1 MQDDELAQQLQ
12 TVQQQMSQQQFAT
25 ALMSLELLLKS
36 NPELQEA
43 LYMAAVCQRYQQQ
56 FVQAQDYLKQLF
68 ECNLEHGRGHQEQG
82 YLLREQGLGQQ
93 ALAAFQRA
101 TQINPALEA
110 SWRAQADLAKVLDRP
125 DLAQHPLAQLKRLKA
140 MPKAL
145 VAITDLLA
153 QGKIVKAE
161 VLCRQ
166 VLERQPRN
174 VEAMRL
180 LAGIASQIGAMQEA
194 EILLENACQFDS
206 SNSQLQIDY
215 IQLLRKR
222 QRFHEALQQAGKL
235 LETDPD
241 NPQFQSIYAIEA
253 MQAGDI
259 NTALEYFDKVLK
271 QLPDDTGTITAKG
284 HAHKTAGN
292 TAEAI
297 ACYQAA
303 ASVNP
308 EFCEAYYAL
317 ANLKTYRFGAEEINA
332 MLALEPLS
340 MRLLDKVYLS
350 FALAKACEDEKKF
363 EQSFQFYQQGNALK
377 KQQSGY
383 NANSMS
389 DELQKQSRFFTAQRC
404 ANLNG
409 SGDPSADPIFIL
421 GLPRSGSTLLEQI
434 LSSHSQVEGTLE
446 LPNILAYS
454 KELRR
459 YQVDGEK
466 LGYPEVIA
474 ELDEQ
479 VLTDLGSRYLEETKV
494 YRQQSPFFIDKMPN
508 NFRHIGLIKLILP
521 NAKIIDARRHPMAC
535 CFSGYKQL
543 FAEGQEFSYSLSD
556 MGQYYTDYVA
566 LMEHWDNV
574 LPGQVLRVHYEQVID
589 DLEGQV
595 RRILDFCG
603 LPFESACLSF
613 HETKRSVRTAS
624 SEQVR
629 QPIFKT
635 GLEQWKNYSVQ
646 LSELQGQLADIIDH
660 YPA

>member
-125 DLAQHPLAQLKRLKA
+125 DLAQQPLAQLKRLKA

-350 FALAKACEDEKKF
+350 FALAKAYEDGKKF

-409 SGDPSADPIFIL
+409 CGDPAADPIFIL

-459 YQVDGEK
+459 HQVDGEK

-494 YRQQSPFFIDKMPN
+494 YRNQSPFFIDKMPN

-556 MGQYYTDYVA
+556 MGQYYTDYVE
-566 LMEHWDNV
+566 LMDHWDNV

-646 LSELQGQLADIIDH
+646 LSELQDQLADIIDH

>member
-125 DLAQHPLAQLKRLKA
+125 DLAQQPLAQLKRLKA

-350 FALAKACEDEKKF
+350 FALAKAYEDGKKF

-409 SGDPSADPIFIL
+409 CGDPAADPIFIL

-459 YQVDGEK
+459 HQVDGEK

-494 YRQQSPFFIDKMPN
+494 YRNQSPFFIDKMPN

-556 MGQYYTDYVA
+556 MGQYYTDYVE

-624 SEQVR
+624 SE
-629 QPIFKT
+629 
-635 GLEQWKNYSVQ
+635 
-646 LSELQGQLADIIDH
+646 
-660 YPA
+660 

>member
-125 DLAQHPLAQLKRLKA
+125 DLAQQPLAQLKRLKA

-350 FALAKACEDEKKF
+350 FALAKAYEDGKKF

-409 SGDPSADPIFIL
+409 CGDPAADPIFIL

-660 YPA
+660 YPE

>member
-125 DLAQHPLAQLKRLKA
+125 DLAQQPLAQLKRLKA

-350 FALAKACEDEKKF
+350 FALAKAYEDGKKF

-409 SGDPSADPIFIL
+409 CGDPAADPIFIL

-459 YQVDGEK
+459 HQVDGEK

-494 YRQQSPFFIDKMPN
+494 YRNQSPFFIDKMPN

-556 MGQYYTDYVA
+556 MGQYYTDYVE

-646 LSELQGQLADIIDH
+646 LSELQDQLADIIDH

>member
-56 FVQAQDYLKQLF
+56 FVQAQDYLKQFF

-125 DLAQHPLAQLKRLKA
+125 DLAQQPLAQLKRLKA

-350 FALAKACEDEKKF
+350 FALAKAYEDGKKF

-409 SGDPSADPIFIL
+409 CGDPAADPIFIL

-459 YQVDGEK
+459 HQVDGEK

-494 YRQQSPFFIDKMPN
+494 YRNQSPFFIDKMPN

-556 MGQYYTDYVA
+556 MGQYCTDYVE

-646 LSELQGQLADIIDH
+646 LSELQDQLADIIDH

>member
-12 TVQQQMSQQQFAT
+12 TVQQQISQQQFAT

-56 FVQAQDYLKQLF
+56 FVQAQDYLNQLF

-101 TQINPALEA
+101 TQINPALES

-125 DLAQHPLAQLKRLKA
+125 DLAQQPLAQLKRLKT

-145 VAITDLLA
+145 IAITDLLA

-660 YPA
+660 YPE

>member
-125 DLAQHPLAQLKRLKA
+125 DLAQQPLAQLKRLKA

-350 FALAKACEDEKKF
+350 FALAKAYEDGKKF

-409 SGDPSADPIFIL
+409 CGDPAADPIFIL

-459 YQVDGEK
+459 HQVDGEK

-494 YRQQSPFFIDKMPN
+494 YRNQSPFFIDKMPN

-556 MGQYYTDYVA
+556 MGQYCTDYVE

-646 LSELQGQLADIIDH
+646 LSELQDQLADIIDH

>member
-125 DLAQHPLAQLKRLKA
+125 DLAQQPLAQLKRLKA

-350 FALAKACEDEKKF
+350 FALAKAYEDGKKF

-389 DELQKQSRFFTAQRC
+389 DELQKQSRFFTAPRG
-404 ANLNG
+404 ANLHG
-409 SGDPSADPIFIL
+409 CGDPAADPIFIL

-459 YQVDGEK
+459 HQVDGEK

-494 YRQQSPFFIDKMPN
+494 YRNQSPFFIDKMPN

-556 MGQYYTDYVA
+556 MGQYYTDYVE

-603 LPFESACLSF
+603 LSFESACLSF

-646 LSELQGQLADIIDH
+646 LSELQDQLADIIDH

>member
-1 MQDDELAQQLQ
+1 M
-12 TVQQQMSQQQFAT
+12 V
-25 ALMSLELLLKS
+25 
-36 NPELQEA
+36 
-43 LYMAAVCQRYQQQ
+43 
-56 FVQAQDYLKQLF
+56 
-68 ECNLEHGRGHQEQG
+68 GGHQEQG

-125 DLAQHPLAQLKRLKA
+125 DLAQQPLAQLKRLKA

-350 FALAKACEDEKKF
+350 FALAKAYEDGKKF

-409 SGDPSADPIFIL
+409 CGDPAADPIFIL

-459 YQVDGEK
+459 HQVDGEK

-494 YRQQSPFFIDKMPN
+494 YRNQSPFFIDKMPN

-556 MGQYYTDYVA
+556 MGQYYTDYVE

-646 LSELQGQLADIIDH
+646 LSELQDQLADIIDH

>member
-56 FVQAQDYLKQLF
+56 FVHAQDYLKQLF

-125 DLAQHPLAQLKRLKA
+125 DLAQQPLAQLKRLKA

-350 FALAKACEDEKKF
+350 FALAKAYEDGKKF

-409 SGDPSADPIFIL
+409 CGDPAADPIFIL

-459 YQVDGEK
+459 HQVDGEK

-494 YRQQSPFFIDKMPN
+494 YRNQSPFFIDKMPN

-556 MGQYYTDYVA
+556 MGQYYTDYVE

-646 LSELQGQLADIIDH
+646 LSELQDQLADIIDH

>member
-12 TVQQQMSQQQFAT
+12 TVQQQMSQQLFAT

-125 DLAQHPLAQLKRLKA
+125 DLAQQPLAQLKRLKA

-350 FALAKACEDEKKF
+350 FALAKAYEDGKKF

-409 SGDPSADPIFIL
+409 CGDPAADPIFIL

-459 YQVDGEK
+459 HQVDGEK

-494 YRQQSPFFIDKMPN
+494 YRNQSPFFIDKMPN

-556 MGQYYTDYVA
+556 MGQYYTDYVE

-646 LSELQGQLADIIDH
+646 LSELQDQLADIIDH

>member
-1 MQDDELAQQLQ
+1 M
-12 TVQQQMSQQQFAT
+12 
-25 ALMSLELLLKS
+25 
-36 NPELQEA
+36 
-43 LYMAAVCQRYQQQ
+43 
-56 FVQAQDYLKQLF
+56 
-68 ECNLEHGRGHQEQG
+68 
-82 YLLREQGLGQQ
+82 
-93 ALAAFQRA
+93 
-101 TQINPALEA
+101 
-110 SWRAQADLAKVLDRP
+110 
-125 DLAQHPLAQLKRLKA
+125 
-140 MPKAL
+140 
-145 VAITDLLA
+145 
-153 QGKIVKAE
+153 KAE

-303 ASVNP
+303 AKVNP

-660 YPA
+660 YPE

>member
-1 MQDDELAQQLQ
+1 
-12 TVQQQMSQQQFAT
+12 
-25 ALMSLELLLKS
+25 LMSLELLLKS

-125 DLAQHPLAQLKRLKA
+125 DLAQQPLAQLKRLKA

-350 FALAKACEDEKKF
+350 FALAKAYEDGKKF

-409 SGDPSADPIFIL
+409 CGDPAADPIFIL

-459 YQVDGEK
+459 HQVDGEK

-494 YRQQSPFFIDKMPN
+494 YRNQSPFFIDKMPN

-556 MGQYYTDYVA
+556 MGQYCTDYVE

-603 LPFESACLSF
+603 LSFESACLSF

-646 LSELQGQLADIIDH
+646 LSELQDQLADIIDH

>member
-1 MQDDELAQQLQ
+1 M
-12 TVQQQMSQQQFAT
+12 V
-25 ALMSLELLLKS
+25 
-36 NPELQEA
+36 
-43 LYMAAVCQRYQQQ
+43 
-56 FVQAQDYLKQLF
+56 
-68 ECNLEHGRGHQEQG
+68 GGHQEQG

-125 DLAQHPLAQLKRLKA
+125 DLAQQPLAQLKRLKA

-350 FALAKACEDEKKF
+350 FALAKAYEDGKKF

-389 DELQKQSRFFTAQRC
+389 DELQKQSRFFYR
-404 ANLNG
+404 
-409 SGDPSADPIFIL
+409 SA
-421 GLPRSGSTLLEQI
+421 
-434 LSSHSQVEGTLE
+434 
-446 LPNILAYS
+446 
-454 KELRR
+454 LR
-459 YQVDGEK
+459 
-466 LGYPEVIA
+466 
-474 ELDEQ
+474 
-479 VLTDLGSRYLEETKV
+479 
-494 YRQQSPFFIDKMPN
+494 
-508 NFRHIGLIKLILP
+508 
-521 NAKIIDARRHPMAC
+521 
-535 CFSGYKQL
+535 
-543 FAEGQEFSYSLSD
+543 EF
-556 MGQYYTDYVA
+556 
-566 LMEHWDNV
+566 
-574 LPGQVLRVHYEQVID
+574 
-589 DLEGQV
+589 
-595 RRILDFCG
+595 
-603 LPFESACLSF
+603 
-613 HETKRSVRTAS
+613 KR
-624 SEQVR
+624 
-629 QPIFKT
+629 
-635 GLEQWKNYSVQ
+635 LW
-646 LSELQGQLADIIDH
+646 
-660 YPA
+660 

>member
-1 MQDDELAQQLQ
+1 M
-12 TVQQQMSQQQFAT
+12 
-25 ALMSLELLLKS
+25 
-36 NPELQEA
+36 
-43 LYMAAVCQRYQQQ
+43 
-56 FVQAQDYLKQLF
+56 
-68 ECNLEHGRGHQEQG
+68 
-82 YLLREQGLGQQ
+82 
-93 ALAAFQRA
+93 
-101 TQINPALEA
+101 
-110 SWRAQADLAKVLDRP
+110 
-125 DLAQHPLAQLKRLKA
+125 
-140 MPKAL
+140 
-145 VAITDLLA
+145 
-153 QGKIVKAE
+153 VK
-161 VLCRQ
+161 
-166 VLERQPRN
+166 PR
-174 VEAMRL
+174 
-180 LAGIASQIGAMQEA
+180 
-194 EILLENACQFDS
+194 
-206 SNSQLQIDY
+206 
-215 IQLLRKR
+215 
-222 QRFHEALQQAGKL
+222 
-235 LETDPD
+235 
-241 NPQFQSIYAIEA
+241 
-253 MQAGDI
+253 
-259 NTALEYFDKVLK
+259 
-271 QLPDDTGTITAKG
+271 
-284 HAHKTAGN
+284 
-292 TAEAI
+292 
-297 ACYQAA
+297 
-303 ASVNP
+303 
-308 EFCEAYYAL
+308 
-317 ANLKTYRFGAEEINA
+317 
-332 MLALEPLS
+332 
-340 MRLLDKVYLS
+340 
-350 FALAKACEDEKKF
+350 
-363 EQSFQFYQQGNALK
+363 
-377 KQQSGY
+377 
-383 NANSMS
+383 
-389 DELQKQSRFFTAQRC
+389 KQSRFFTAQRC

-660 YPA
+660 YPE